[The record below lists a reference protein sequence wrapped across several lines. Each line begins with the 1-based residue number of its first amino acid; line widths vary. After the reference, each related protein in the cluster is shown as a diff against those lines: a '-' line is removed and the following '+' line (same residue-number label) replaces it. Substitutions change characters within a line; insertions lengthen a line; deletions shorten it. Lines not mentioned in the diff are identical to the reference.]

1 MNKETLKNFITKY
14 NLSGVDSV
22 KWKTDGQSLAVR
34 FSTNDLNLGG
44 DIRTDLLFL
53 DSGDYGIHDASALVS
68 QLGIL
73 GDDIN
78 ITVVKS
84 GKRNTALR
92 FTDGTYKAQFMLSDL
107 SIIPAPPKKFNIPDM
122 DVTLRMDTEFV
133 QKFVKAKNALP
144 DAETFTVFSDGKY
157 ARVVIGHS
165 NKINANTIELPIENP
180 KGSAPDGVVFQATL
194 MKEILLANKECG
206 GLVFKYTS
214 AGGGVAV
221 LDFDVEGFELD
232 YYMVSVDG

>member
-22 KWKTDGQSLAVR
+22 KWETDGQSLAVR
-34 FSTNDLNLGG
+34 FSTNDHNLGG

-53 DSGDYGIHDASALVS
+53 DSGEYGIYDASALVS

-73 GDDIN
+73 GDDIS
-78 ITVVKS
+78 ITIVKS

-92 FTDGTYKAQFMLSDL
+92 FTDGTYKAQFMLADL
-107 SIIPAPPKKFNIPDM
+107 SIIPIVPKKFNIPSM
-122 DVTLRMDTEFV
+122 DVTLRMDAEFV

-144 DAETFTVFSDGKY
+144 DAETFTVFSDGKD
-157 ARVVIGHS
+157 ARIVIGHD
-165 NKINANTIELPIENP
+165 NKINSNTIELPIENP

-206 GLVFKYTS
+206 GLVFKYS
-214 AGGGVAV
+214 VAGIAV

-232 YYMVSVDG
+232 YYMVAVQ